1 VIGKKLI
8 IYELNEVPFRIFN
21 YFSNQN
27 YSAFNFLSKYARKY
41 ETLAEDV
48 GHLSPWITWPSL
60 HRGVSNEQHE
70 ISDFGMDLSKVNKE
84 YPPLWE
90 ILSKKNKIGV
100 FGSLHTYPLP
110 NNLENYKFFV
120 PDTFAAGKQC
130 FPKKY
135 EVFQDFNLTMASIN
149 ARNVEKVIALKKAK
163 NFLLSSPSLGL
174 SGSTILKV
182 IKQLFDEKI
191 KPERVVRR
199 RTTQVQLAF
208 DFYFKA
214 LKENKPDI
222 SFFFTNHVASSMHRY
237 WPGLFPEDYKISKF
251 SKEWKKT
258 WKNEIPFTIY
268 EANDQIQKLINFV
281 NKNKSYSLVV
291 LSSMGQAAVD
301 GSEMVDNEIII
312 EKLDNLMQFLGIEK
326 NAWEKRPAMVPQYI
340 VKIKDQNN
348 RIKFLKNMSLL
359 KINNKNL
366 KTKHMGENIFK
377 IEIGINNQKGLEIY
391 FNQIKKNPE
400 DCGLKLISLQDAAGA
415 NAYHIPEGIL
425 LVYDPLDYKINK
437 ETLDKIS
444 TLNITP
450 SILKNFSYSIPS
462 YMTDG
467 YNL

>member
-1 VIGKKLI
+1 
-8 IYELNEVPFRIFN
+8 
-21 YFSNQN
+21 
-27 YSAFNFLSKYARKY
+27 
-41 ETLAEDV
+41 
-48 GHLSPWITWPSL
+48 
-60 HRGVSNEQHE
+60 
-70 ISDFGMDLSKVNKE
+70 
-84 YPPLWE
+84 
-90 ILSKKNKIGV
+90 
-100 FGSLHTYPLP
+100 
-110 NNLENYKFFV
+110 
-120 PDTFAAGKQC
+120 
-130 FPKKY
+130 
-135 EVFQDFNLTMASIN
+135 
-149 ARNVEKVIALKKAK
+149 
-163 NFLLSSPSLGL
+163 
-174 SGSTILKV
+174 
-182 IKQLFDEKI
+182 
-191 KPERVVRR
+191 
-199 RTTQVQLAF
+199 
-208 DFYFKA
+208 
-214 LKENKPDI
+214 
-222 SFFFTNHVASSMHRY
+222 
-237 WPGLFPEDYKISKF
+237 
-251 SKEWKKT
+251 
-258 WKNEIPFTIY
+258 
-268 EANDQIQKLINFV
+268 
-281 NKNKSYSLVV
+281 
-291 LSSMGQAAVD
+291 MGQAAVD

-377 IEIGINNQKGLEIY
+377 IEIGINNQKELEIY

-425 LVYDPLDYKINK
+425 IVYDPLDYKMNK